1 MSAAAEPPGNAGVS
15 PARAQDAE
23 AHPLKRLARAVFQRL
38 VLLVLEVAVRLL
50 LRTARVVPPG
60 TALWLGGLL
69 GDAAGRLPL
78 TDMRR
83 ARSHLARAFPEQ
95 TPAWQARTVR
105 RCFRHFGRMALW
117 TLATMHIDPRR
128 LRRRCA
134 VEGADNWR
142 ILARACRSGE
152 GTMGMAGH
160 FGNWELL
167 SRVAAT
173 AVPLTVIGRRMHWP
187 WADKLVWESRASGGA
202 RLVYQ
207 DDDVRAVIRELRSGR
222 YVATLPDQ
230 DIPRLTGDWVPWF
243 GHAAYT
249 PTGPAVLAQ
258 LAGGWVQPGQCFL
271 VHRGGYHWTWVLHC
285 GPRVRFARVGDR
297 AAGARAVMA
306 WTMAYEEALV
316 RRHPEQ
322 WVWWHRR
329 WRTQPPAAP
338 A

>member
-1 MSAAAEPPGNAGVS
+1 MHP
-15 PARAQDAE
+15 AE
-23 AHPLKRLARAVFQRL
+23 AV
-38 VLLVLEVAVRLL
+38 VRLL
-50 LRTARVVPPG
+50 LRTARVVPPDL
-60 TALWLGGLL
+60 ALWLGGIL
-69 GDAAGRLPL
+69 GDAIGRLPL
-78 TDMRR
+78 RDRQR
-83 ARSHLARAFPEQ
+83 ARTHLARAFPGA
-95 TPAWQARTVR
+95 TPAWHARTTR

-117 TLATMHIDPRR
+117 TLATLHRDPRQ

-134 VEGADNWR
+134 VEGAGNWR
-142 ILARACRSGE
+142 ALARACRAGE

-167 SRVAAT
+167 ARVAAT
-173 AVPLTVIGRRMHWP
+173 VVPLTVIGRRMHWP
-187 WADKLVWESRASGGA
+187 WVDRLVWEARAGGGA

-207 DDDVRAVIRELRSGR
+207 DDDVRTSIRELRSGR

-243 GHAAYT
+243 GHDAYT

-258 LAGGWVQPGQCFL
+258 LAGGWVQPGHCFL
-271 VHRGGYHWTWVLHC
+271 VHRGGYRWTWVLHC
-285 GPRVRFARVGDR
+285 GARVRFARDR
-297 AAGARAVMA
+297 DREAGARAVMA

-329 WRTQPPAAP
+329 WRTQRPTASSST
-338 A
+338 